1 MDYALFVAIGLA
13 GSLASAVFGFGT
25 ALLVVAVGS
34 HVIPVKTAIALGTVL
49 FTASTI
55 TKTALFGRHID
66 WQVVSIMAVGC
77 LPFAYLGAQVLAI
90 APAETIKTALG
101 LMVLAYLALSLTN
114 RLPSFKIGFIGLAVG
129 SALYGFV
136 SGLLG
141 SGNLIK
147 VILLREMKI
156 TKEAFVGAMAATSI
170 ISNLAKLTSYI
181 RNDLLTADM
190 VWPAAILA
198 AGAVATAIL
207 GRSVL
212 RKLKV
217 RHFEIGVQ
225 ILLGLA
231 AAALLV

>member
-34 HVIPVKTAIALGTVL
+34 HVIPVKEAIALGTVL
-49 FTASTI
+49 FAASTI
-55 TKTALFGRHID
+55 TKTALFGRHIN
-66 WQVVSIMAVGC
+66 WRVVSVMAIGC
-77 LPFAYLGAQVLAI
+77 LPFAYLGAQLLAI
-90 APAETIKTALG
+90 APAGTIKVALG
-101 LMVLAYLALSLTN
+101 LMVLAYLALSLTK
-114 RLPSFKIGFIGLAVG
+114 RLPSLKIGFVGLAVG

-147 VILLREMKI
+147 VILFREMKI

-190 VWPAAILA
+190 AGPATILA
-198 AGAVATAIL
+198 MGAVVTAVL
-207 GRSVL
+207 GRLVL

-217 RHFEIGVQ
+217 RQFEIGVQ
-225 ILLGLA
+225 ILLGVA